1 MAAKEPL
8 MPDDPTP
15 LGDAMT
21 HRFPDQKIPEPKP
34 GQEARDSARAAGDMS
49 RRPALPD
56 HPQPMAADIED
67 EEADPV
73 IDSGPGIADGAKS
86 IKKQRG

>member
-1 MAAKEPL
+1 MP
-8 MPDDPTP
+8 PDDPTP

-21 HRFPDQKIPEPKP
+21 HRFTQQKIPEPKR
-34 GQEARDSARAAGDMS
+34 GSEGDAGRAKAQADVS

-56 HPQPMAADIED
+56 RPERMAADIED

-73 IDSGPGIADGAKS
+73 VDSGPGIADGVQKL
-86 IKKQRG
+86 KKQQG